1 LAKGEEENT
10 KVFYMYINQKRKV
23 QEGIPPKASNT
34 GKLVTTDKKVAEV
47 LYSTFAS
54 IFSNN
59 CSPHSPQMF
68 GLVGGDSGSEDQARD
83 HPRNLIIH

>member
-1 LAKGEEENT
+1 MARDAKVNKKG
-10 KVFYMYINQKRKV
+10 FYSYLNQERKV
-23 QEGIPPKASNT
+23 QEGIPCLVSDPD
-34 GKLVTTDKKVAEV
+34 KLVTTDKKVAEV

-59 CSPHSPQMF
+59 CSPHSPHMF